1 MGTSRTALEL
11 GRKFDSLSREIE
23 QRQVE
28 SARTG
33 ARIIE
38 REVTGKLRSATGGDF
53 ALSGMN
59 RTSAPTKTGKA
70 RSKGKMSVR
79 VRPARGETGAFLV
92 AATGPVQ
99 LVENDVAKHIVV
111 SRYAKGAGFT
121 RTTKAGKTVAGRSS
135 RQSRVASVAFGLGAA
150 GGGRRAVLHWGGN
163 NYARYTTASSKGR
176 HPWRNGVRASRD
188 RAAAA
193 MTKTH
198 VAAVGKVFR

>member
-1 MGTSRTALEL
+1 MGTSRSALEL

-28 SARTG
+28 SARDG

-38 REVTGKLRSATGGDF
+38 QAVNGRLRAATGGDF
-53 ALSGMN
+53 ALSGIN
-59 RTSAPTKTGKA
+59 RSATLTKSGKE
-70 RSKGKMSVR
+70 RSKGRMGVK

-99 LVENDVAKHIVV
+99 LVENDVQKHIVV
-111 SRYAKGAGFT
+111 SRYAKGASFT
-121 RTTKAGKTVAGRSS
+121 RTTKAGRTVKGRSS
-135 RQSRVASVAFGLGAA
+135 RQSRIASVAFGLGA
-150 GGGRRAVLHWGGN
+150 GGGDRRAVLHWGGN

-176 HPWRNGVRASRD
+176 HPWRNGKRASEG

-193 MTKTH
+193 MRAPH
-198 VAAVGKVFR
+198 IQAVGKVFR